1 MNDQQLLRYSRHILL
16 EGFDITGQEALL
28 NSTVLIVG
36 AGGLGCPA
44 ALYLAASGV
53 GHIIVADDDE
63 VELSN
68 LQRQIAHSMPSL
80 GDKKVTSLA
89 QQLKAINPDIQITCV
104 AERITDSNCAHWV
117 KQADVVLD
125 CSDNFAIRFLLN
137 KTCFQ
142 HHIPWVSG
150 AAVRTQGQVAVFDFR
165 QSHSAC
171 YNCLYDENVSS
182 DQSCSSNGVLSPL
195 VGIIGSFQAAETIK
209 LLSGFG
215 QPLHN
220 QLLSIELLNNQ
231 QRLFGISKDQHCPI
245 CAKQKT

>member
-1 MNDQQLLRYSRHILL
+1 MNDEQLLRYSRHILL
-16 EGFDITGQEALL
+16 EGFDMAGQEALL
-28 NSTVLIVG
+28 GSTVFIVG

-53 GHIIVADDDE
+53 GHIILADDDE

-68 LQRQIAHSMPSL
+68 LQRQIAHSVPTL
-80 GDKKVTSLA
+80 GEKKVTSLA
-89 QQLKAINPDIQITCV
+89 KQLKAINPDISITCV
-104 AERITDSNCAHWV
+104 AERITQSNCAQWV
-117 KQADVVLD
+117 QQADVVLD

-142 HHIPWVSG
+142 YRIPWISG

-165 QSHSAC
+165 QENSAC

-195 VGIIGSFQAAETIK
+195 VGIIGSFQAVETIK

-215 QPLHN
+215 KPLHN
-220 QLLSIELLNNQ
+220 QLLTIDLLSNQ
-231 QRLFGISKDQHCPI
+231 QRLFGIGKDTEC
-245 CAKQKT
+245 KTCGSG